1 MLSIQE
7 LWCKKLRPKGR
18 GGLGYRYH
26 KHFTGGAIGD
36 DDWDSSQGSQIDPS
50 TYDTYYD
57 TYSIDSWIPESTVA
71 GYDPYQIGITPQ
83 GRPLYNKYTPEQMDE
98 FISSRDIK
106 RLLNKPMPDELK
118 FDIPEK
124 LETEIEIQEDID
136 YMNKVFL
143 DIREEV
149 KKDSKVPLYYKN
161 AEVGNRVEDYLNN
174 HTELFNTLQLDNL
187 GETFNSSN
195 ADTYYSDD
203 TLDIAK
209 DINENIRPD
218 TVKKLKDSLSKF
230 INDKNN
236 ETSNGNITQERDKEL
251 TSLINDTLKD
261 IDKMSR
267 PVLDFYLVDYISDN
281 NLFEIKA
288 LSKKYSQYKETVYET
303 KTFGTKKVSV
313 TYNGKDTKIK
323 GGINFVANKIT
334 GNEGDFKPLFEKK
347 SDGSVVVKNINWY
360 HNPFKRK
367 ESIGTLKHEYDNYTA
382 IFFLEDGIYKYD
394 ILKDDKLKIDKNGK
408 ASLDYPTQSSDYIIP
423 INKLKKVSAKE
434 LLTFNIPRFTSDTII
449 SSELANMI
457 EPIDLSDLG
466 IVSKSKNTKKK

>member
-71 GYDPYQIGITPQ
+71 GYDPYQIGITPR

-98 FISSRDIK
+98 FVSSRDVK
-106 RLLNKPMPDELK
+106 RLLNKPIPDELI
-118 FDIPEK
+118 FDIPEN

-149 KKDSKVPLYYKN
+149 KKDSKVPFDYKK

-187 GETFNSSN
+187 GETFKSSN

-209 DINENIRPD
+209 DINENIRPV
-218 TVKKLKDSLSKF
+218 TVKKLKYSLSKL
-230 INDKNN
+230 INDKDIAIANKN
-236 ETSNGNITQERDKEL
+236 KAREDEINV
-251 TSLINDTLKD
+251 LINDTLKE

-288 LSKKYSQYKETVYET
+288 LSKKYSQYKETVYESR
-303 KTFGTKKVSV
+303 TFRTNKVSV
-313 TYNGKDTKIK
+313 TYNGKDTIIK

-334 GNEGDFKPLFEKK
+334 GKEGDFKPLFEKK
-347 SDGSVVVKNINWY
+347 SDGSVFVKNINWY
-360 HNPFKRK
+360 YDPFKK
-367 ESIGTLKHEYDNYTA
+367 NESIGTLKHEYDNYTV

-394 ILKDDKLKIDKNGK
+394 ILKDDKLIIDKNGK
-408 ASLDYPTQSSDYIIP
+408 ASLDYPKQNSDYIIP

-434 LLTFNIPRFTSDTII
+434 LLTFNIPRF
-449 SSELANMI
+449 
-457 EPIDLSDLG
+457 
-466 IVSKSKNTKKK
+466 

>member
-36 DDWDSSQGSQIDPS
+36 DDWNPDV
-50 TYDTYYD
+50 YD
-57 TYSIDSWIPESTVA
+57 TYSVDSWLPESTVA
-71 GYDPYQIGITPQ
+71 GYNPYQIGITPKEE
-83 GRPLYNKYTPEQMDE
+83 PIYNEYTPEDE
-98 FISSRDIK
+98 RYYATMGNVK
-106 RLLNKPMPDELK
+106 RLLNKQISDKLLKEIPNELK
-118 FDIPEK
+118 LDIPEK
-124 LETEIEIQEDID
+124 LETETEIQEDID

-149 KKDSKVPLYYKN
+149 IKDSKVPLYYKN

-195 ADTYYSDD
+195 ADAYYSDD

-218 TVKKLKDSLSKF
+218 TVKKLKYSLSKF
-230 INDKNN
+230 INEKNN

-251 TSLINDTLKD
+251 TSIINVTRKD

-360 HNPFKRK
+360 HDPFKRK

-457 EPIDLSDLG
+457 KPPELSDLG